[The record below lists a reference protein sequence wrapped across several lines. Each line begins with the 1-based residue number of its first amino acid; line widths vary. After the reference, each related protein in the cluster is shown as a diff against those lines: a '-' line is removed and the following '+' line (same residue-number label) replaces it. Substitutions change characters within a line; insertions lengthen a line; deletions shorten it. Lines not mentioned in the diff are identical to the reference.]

1 MSRHEQDADFADFV
15 HASWPGLY
23 RTAHL
28 LLGDHGLA
36 EDLTQTALAK
46 TYVAWARVR
55 DREAAYAYA
64 RTTLVNTA
72 TSWFRRRS
80 WRNELPREGVGLDLV
95 GHAPDPSD
103 RPAVMDALAAL
114 APRQRAVVVLRFY
127 DDLSVAQTA
136 DALGCSPG
144 TVKSQTSAALARLR
158 DLIGEHAISDT
169 STSLSTS
176 TSLANGAHS

>member
-1 MSRHEQDADFADFV
+1 MTRHDQDADFADFV

-55 DREAAYAYA
+55 DRDAAYAYA

-80 WRNELPREGVGLDLV
+80 WRNELPREDVGLDQL
-95 GHAPDPSD
+95 GRDPDPSD

-114 APRQRAVVVLRFY
+114 TPRQRAVVVLRFY

-144 TVKSQTSAALARLR
+144 TVKSQTSVALARLR
-158 DLIGEHAISDT
+158 TLLGDSVVP
-169 STSLSTS
+169 STTGVPS
-176 TSLANGAHS
+176 

>member
-1 MSRHEQDADFADFV
+1 MTRHDQDADFADFV

-23 RTAHL
+23 RTARL

-55 DREAAYAYA
+55 DRDAAYAYA

-80 WRNELPREGVGLDLV
+80 WRNELPHEDVGLDRR
-95 GHAPDPSD
+95 GRDTDPSD

-114 APRQRAVVVLRFY
+114 PPRQRAVVVLRFY

-136 DALGCSPG
+136 DTLGCSPG
-144 TVKSQTSAALARLR
+144 TVKSQTSVALARLR
-158 DLIGEHAISDT
+158 DLIGEQDLPISN
-169 STSLSTS
+169 ST
-176 TSLANGAHS
+176 ANGARS

>member
-1 MSRHEQDADFADFV
+1 MTRHDQDADFADFV

-80 WRNELPREGVGLDLV
+80 WRNELPREDVGQDL
-95 GHAPDPSD
+95 GDRERDPSD
-103 RPAVMDALAAL
+103 RPAVMDALASL
-114 APRQRAVVVLRFY
+114 PPGQRAVVVLRY
-127 DDLSVAQTA
+127 YEDLSVAQTA

-144 TVKSQTSAALARLR
+144 TVKSQTFAALAALR
-158 DLIGEHAISDT
+158 NLLGDAVLPSHE
-169 STSLSTS
+169 
-176 TSLANGAHS
+176 GAHRD

>member
-1 MSRHEQDADFADFV
+1 MRSHEQDADFADFV
-15 HASWPGLY
+15 HTAWPRLY

-28 LLGDHGLA
+28 MLGDHGLA

-46 TYVAWARVR
+46 TYVAWTRVR
-55 DREAAYAYA
+55 ERDAAYAYA

-80 WRNELPREGVGLDLV
+80 WRNELPGEDVGTDLRDST
-95 GHAPDPSD
+95 PDPSD
-103 RPAVMDALAAL
+103 RPALMHALAAL
-114 APRQRAVVVLRFY
+114 PPRQRAVVVLRFY

-136 DALGCSPG
+136 DALGCSAG

-158 DLIGEHAISDT
+158 ELVGDSPLPT
-169 STSLSTS
+169 
-176 TSLANGAHS
+176 ANGAHS